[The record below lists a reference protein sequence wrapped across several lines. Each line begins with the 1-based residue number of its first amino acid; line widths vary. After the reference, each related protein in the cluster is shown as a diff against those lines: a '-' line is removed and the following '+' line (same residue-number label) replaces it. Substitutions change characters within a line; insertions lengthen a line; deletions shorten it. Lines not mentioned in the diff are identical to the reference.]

1 MTANGESSAGAVSDV
16 DARAEAERLL
26 ADPRLHV
33 SERHRAFL
41 RYIIDA
47 LFEGRG
53 NTVKAYS
60 IAIDVFN
67 RPPTFDPSSDP
78 IVRIEA
84 TRLREALAKY
94 YEQIGNEDGARLDIA
109 RGRYLPVFSPR
120 GLNSQ
125 NEDPAAPDD
134 IPFPEEDLVG
144 ATRHPANQKM
154 YAVSALAVG
163 LISVVSYALYN
174 MSSPPSLDT
183 QRPTV
188 ELTSLTSQPP
198 ADFADTMAERLATS
212 MNRFGTV
219 RLTSATGRAR
229 VAGDTPLTQT
239 SYHLDVRYSET
250 AEDVVLWSDMSDGAT
265 GEKIWTSEE
274 RRPFAGR
281 SKDDAIQELLFAV
294 SRKVAGP
301 AGVVNIS
308 ELRRNLPMSTTG
320 NLCVL
325 RGEAA
330 VDQRSPS
337 GLRASRPCLEATVAA
352 DPMDSDAMA
361 TLARVYLWTGRADGD
376 DSYFARGLDLANR
389 SAILSPLSSRAALAQ
404 LATQYQVGQ
413 TDTSIAAGRR
423 GLALNPENAD
433 LRAKLALAM
442 YLSGEW
448 ADGISLAREAVESAG
463 ESVQGAGFL
472 MILDAYRNGQFAEA
486 VFLARQ
492 VPAADTPTAVLKL
505 AAVARLGD
513 HAVTAREIATARMQ
527 HPDLDRVV
535 SAMFTGTRYS
545 RELERALRDGIREA
559 GLKSP
564 EFAHNGAM

>member
-1 MTANGESSAGAVSDV
+1 MTANGESAAGAVSDV
-16 DARAEAERLL
+16 EARAEAERLL

-53 NTVKAYS
+53 NAVKAYS

-67 RPPTFDPSSDP
+67 RPSTFDPSSDP

-94 YEQIGNEDGARLDIA
+94 YEQIGDEDGARLDIA

-120 GLNSQ
+120 SLTPRDQ
-125 NEDPAAPDD
+125 MPPASDD
-134 IPFPEEDLVG
+134 FEFPEEDLI
-144 ATRHPANQKM
+144 ATTPHPPRRTIF
-154 YAVSALAVG
+154 AVTGLVVG
-163 LISVVSYALYN
+163 LVSIGSYALYH
-174 MSSPPSLDT
+174 MSFPARLDT
-183 QRPTV
+183 DRPIV

-198 ADFADTMAERLATS
+198 VDFSDTIAERLASS

-219 RLTSATGRAR
+219 RLTSATGHAR
-229 VAGDTPLTQT
+229 GATETSNQT
-239 SYHLDVRYSET
+239 SYHLNVRYSET
-250 AEDVVLWSDMSDGAT
+250 GNEVVLWSDMSDGVT
-265 GEKIWTSEE
+265 GEKIWTNEE
-274 RRPFAGR
+274 RRSVAGKSR
-281 SKDDAIQELLFAV
+281 DDAVQELLFAV

-308 ELRRNLPMSTTG
+308 ELRRNLPLSTTG

-330 VDQRSPS
+330 VEQRRPA
-337 GLRASRPCLEATVAA
+337 GLRDSRPCLEATIAA
-352 DPMDSDAMA
+352 DPTDADAMA
-361 TLARVYLWTGRADGD
+361 TLARVYLWTGRATGD

-389 SAILSPLSSRAALAQ
+389 AAMISPLSSRAALAQ

-413 TDTSIAAGRR
+413 TETSIAAGRR
-423 GLALNPENAD
+423 GVALNPENAD
-433 LRAKLALAM
+433 LRSKLALAT
-442 YLSGEW
+442 YLSGQWSE
-448 ADGISLAREAVESAG
+448 GIRLAQESVELAG
-463 ESVQGAGFL
+463 EGVQDGGFL
-472 MILDAYRNGQFAEA
+472 MILDAYRKGQYAEA

-492 VPAADTPTAVLKL
+492 IPAADTPTTVLKL
-505 AAVARLGD
+505 AAVARMGD
-513 HAVTAREIATARMQ
+513 HAVIVREIAAARMQ

-535 SAMFTGTRYS
+535 SAMFSGTRYH
-545 RELERALRDGIREA
+545 RDLEQALRVGIGEA